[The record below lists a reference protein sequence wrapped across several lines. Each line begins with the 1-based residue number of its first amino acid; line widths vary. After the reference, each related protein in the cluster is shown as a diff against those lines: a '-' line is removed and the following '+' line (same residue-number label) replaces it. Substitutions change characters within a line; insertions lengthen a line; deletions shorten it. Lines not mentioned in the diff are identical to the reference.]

1 MAEVKMRPQTA
12 FETPKFD
19 LIADKQVRQY
29 ANVLNVIEFARVGRP
44 RRVPVIIPTQ
54 LFTIMKDVFKI
65 ERDDVV
71 ELYLVKDGEYF
82 VFGMIW
88 GEESA
93 ADLWSYS
100 ESSLPRIF

>member
-1 MAEVKMRPQTA
+1 MRPHTA

-19 LIADKQVRQY
+19 LIADDQIRRY
-29 ANVLNVIEFARVGRP
+29 ANVENIVEFARSGRP
-44 RRVPVIIPTQ
+44 KAIPIVVPTQ

-65 ERDDVV
+65 DREDIV

-82 VFGMIW
+82 VFGMMW

-100 ESSLPRIF
+100 ETSLPRIFS